1 MSKLEAYL
9 KKIEENK
16 ANAEKTEKKSVFLP
30 DLNEDFEFRTMTRSE
45 KRDLKFNLGFEIKCM
60 QDVFSNPKVRK
71 IIYDCC
77 ELAQIADE
85 AKKKGLIKSYYDII
99 DMLFSPDDLI
109 ELWSAILDAND
120 LDKASA
126 QKQIQEE
133 KIEVNDLKN

>member
-1 MSKLEAYL
+1 MSKLETYL

-45 KRDLKFNLGFEIKCM
+45 KRDLKFNLAFDIKCM

-85 AKKKGLIKSYYDII
+85 AKKKGLIKTYYDVI
-99 DMLFSPDDLI
+99 DMLFSPDDMI
-109 ELWSAILDAND
+109 VLWEAFLNENN

-126 QKQIQEE
+126 KKEDEE
-133 KIEVNDLKN
+133 KKEVNDLKN